1 MNLAKEIRNQINKM
15 PEGEAFGYLDL
26 GISKKDFITAAKALE
41 RLQSAGVI
49 KKVSKGK
56 FYKPKQTVFGELEPD
71 YNNQLNTYLFQN
83 GKRIAYVTGISLYNQ
98 MGLTTQVANQISI
111 ASRIKRIYINR
122 GALKAD
128 AVKSYADVTESNY
141 KLLGILDALK
151 DIKKIPDGNIEN
163 SIKLLTSLIKQQN
176 GNQLKM
182 LVNLALVYPPR
193 VKALLG
199 AILENIDANIEIAK
213 LKKNLNPLTKY
224 KVGIKPNELPTI
236 KNWNIV

>member
-15 PEGEAFGYLDL
+15 PEGVAFGYLDL

-41 RLQSAGVI
+41 RLQGAGVI

-98 MGLTTQVANQISI
+98 MGLTTQVANQIAI

-199 AILENIDANIEIAK
+199 AILENIDANIEVAK